1 MKFYAEKFKKIR
13 ELKRISMQNVA
24 DTADISRVSLWAWE
38 KGQRTPSEANIR
50 ALAKAINTHVTEISD
65 LKPVKETMIKDFS
78 KPVQSLLEIASID
91 SGKRD
96 QTMQHFKQQIDIL
109 DNKLY
114 HASTIIN
121 ALISSL
127 DTAFYIKDTNNRFI
141 IANNSFLKMLT

>member
-96 QTMQHFKQQIDIL
+96 QIIQQFKLQIEIL